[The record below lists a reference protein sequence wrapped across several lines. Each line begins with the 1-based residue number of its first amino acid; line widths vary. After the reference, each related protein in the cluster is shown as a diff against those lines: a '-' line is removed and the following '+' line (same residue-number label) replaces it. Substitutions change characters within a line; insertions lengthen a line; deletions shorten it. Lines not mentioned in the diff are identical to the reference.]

1 MEFTK
6 GSTWTHS
13 TQFTSKISAIS
24 HKRSDFK
31 TNSKRGKKP
40 IHLTIMVWERE
51 IETEFL
57 YEAQVGLELAL

>member
-13 TQFTSKISAIS
+13 TQFISKISAIS
-24 HKRSDFK
+24 HKCSILKLIVKEEKK
-31 TNSKRGKKP
+31 TNPFNYHG
-40 IHLTIMVWERE
+40 LGE